1 MKIYALGTSITA
13 GSAGYDKY
21 PDLLAREFG
30 AEVVNLGTSGGT
42 LGKALHGGNPL
53 AILNAANKVG
63 ADADI
68 IIVECIMNDFRV
80 CTPVGKMF
88 DTTSD
93 TFYGALHLLMKKL
106 KSKAPNAKIF
116 FTNSH
121 ENADTDYNPTHL
133 EGTVNN
139 PNCLGHWVR
148 DYIEAVE
155 ETASYG
161 NRAKVIDT
169 FHLSGI
175 RADAESKYLSIH
187 TYDKLHLT
195 NEGAKVYASVIS
207 DAIRQECVT
216 PKKLLRKVVYI
227 PLDNRPCNYERVKLG
242 GEAMGLELIM
252 PPKSLV
258 ATKLDNQM
266 FEGDTLNVGDR
277 NTLLNWLNT
286 YHIDHN
292 DEIDAYL
299 LSMDMLYSGGL
310 VGSRDN
316 NYSISSDTQVSD
328 EIINFLTS
336 TTKPIY
342 IIDTVMRL
350 AATSGFNGYKV
361 SEYNATRAYGKVERK
376 TATPWSFQSVI
387 DCMRYDINGN
397 KIAHP
402 GLTTSQV
409 NRYIAARER
418 KIRFSS
424 KLIQAIKDKENVY
437 VFYGVDDSSS
447 EKNIQTNEINYI
459 QDTLPAQ
466 RGKVMAGTDELAM
479 TALARISIDQ
489 FARWTNI
496 GTAPKVKVTYFG
508 GGENIK
514 ADEFDYD
521 TLAQNVNKH
530 LEATKCNA
538 VTNGETLEILIL
550 TSRYTNT
557 HVSALMNHLKANIN
571 AGKLTAIIDGST
583 NRGTLQKEL
592 LSLIN
597 NGQKTLPILL
607 AYSSWNTVG
616 NSIGLCLGH
625 AIGRACFMGLG
636 NRNIITTRAAQGQV
650 DLLFHEYA
658 KDMCY
663 KIGANAYA
671 KRKIAEDCGVSTS
684 GQEID
689 NIVSNLVEYSSVYNK
704 PLVKQYEKHIKYYL
718 SLTDTS
724 SANYNINRL
733 VDAFTNATMYTY
745 YNNPTDYGTRGINK
759 PITVTESNKNKH
771 VVLPW
776 GRHFEALLDT
786 TITLKNK

>member
-1 MKIYALGTSITA
+1 MKIYTLGTSITA
-13 GSAGYDKY
+13 GSGGYDTY
-21 PDLLAREFG
+21 PSLLARELG

-42 LGKALHGGNPL
+42 LGKALHGGTPL
-53 AILNAANKVG
+53 AILNAADKVG
-63 ADADI
+63 TDADI

-93 TFYGALHLLMKKL
+93 TFYGALHLLMQKL

-133 EGTVNN
+133 EGTVYNS
-139 PNCLGHWVR
+139 NCLGHWVR
-148 DYIEAVE
+148 DYMEAVE

-195 NEGAKVYASVIS
+195 NEGAKVYSSVIS
-207 DAIRQECVT
+207 DAIRQECIT
-216 PKKLLRKVVYI
+216 PKKLLRKVVYV

-242 GEAMGLELIM
+242 GEAMGLEIIM

-258 ATKLDNQM
+258 ATKLDYQM
-266 FEGDTLNVGDR
+266 FEGDVSNVGNR
-277 NTLLNWLNT
+277 NEILNWLSS

-310 VGSRDN
+310 VGSRD
-316 NYSISSDTQVSD
+316 SKFSASSDTEVLNRILD
-328 EIINFLTS
+328 FLNS
-336 TTKPIY
+336 TTKPVY

-350 AATSGFNGYKV
+350 AATVGFNGYET
-361 SEYNATRAYGKVERK
+361 SEYNATRAYGKVKRK
-376 TATPWSFQSVI
+376 TASVFSVQSVI
-387 DCMRYDINGN
+387 DCMRYDEKRNVIS
-397 KIAHP
+397 HP
-402 GLTTSQV
+402 GLTSAQV
-409 NRYIAARER
+409 DKYIAARER

-447 EKNIQTNEINYI
+447 DKNIQTNEINYI

-538 VTNGETLEILIL
+538 VTSGETLEILIL
-550 TSRYTNT
+550 TSGYTNT

-571 AGKLTAIIDGST
+571 AGKLTAIVDGSI

-616 NSIGLCLGH
+616 NAVGLCLGH

-636 NRNIITTRAAQGQV
+636 DRGIITTRAAQGQV

-663 KIGANAYA
+663 KIGASAYA
-671 KRKIAEDCGVSTS
+671 KRKIAESCGVPTS
-684 GQEID
+684 GEEID
-689 NIVSNLVEYSSVYNK
+689 NIVSNLVKYSFVYK
-704 PLVKQYEKHIKYYL
+704 KSLVKEYEKHIKYYL

-745 YNNPTDYGTRGINK
+745 YNSLTDYGTRGINK

>member
-1 MKIYALGTSITA
+1 MKIYTLGTSITA
-13 GSAGYDKY
+13 GSGGYDTY
-21 PDLLAREFG
+21 PNLLARELG

-42 LGKALHGGNPL
+42 LGKALHGGTPL
-53 AILNAANKVG
+53 AILNAADKVR

-93 TFYGALHLLMKKL
+93 TFYGALHLLMQKL

-133 EGTVNN
+133 EGTVYNS
-139 PNCLGHWVR
+139 NCLGHWVR
-148 DYIEAVE
+148 DYMEAVE

-207 DAIRQECVT
+207 DAIRQECIT

-242 GEAMGLELIM
+242 GEAMGLEIIM

-258 ATKLDNQM
+258 ATKLDYQM
-266 FEGDTLNVGDR
+266 FEGDVSNVGNR
-277 NTLLNWLNT
+277 NKILNWLNC

-292 DEIDAYL
+292 NEIDAYL

-310 VGSRDN
+310 VGSRD
-316 NYSISSDTQVSD
+316 SKFSASSDTEVLNRILD
-328 EIINFLTS
+328 FLNS
-336 TTKPIY
+336 TTKPVY

-350 AATSGFNGYKV
+350 AATVGFNGYET
-361 SEYNATRAYGKVERK
+361 SEYNATRAYGKVKRK
-376 TATPWSFQSVI
+376 TASVFSVQSVI
-387 DCMRYDINGN
+387 DCMRYDEKRNVIS
-397 KIAHP
+397 HP
-402 GLTTSQV
+402 GLTSAQV
-409 NRYIAARER
+409 DKYIAARER

-447 EKNIQTNEINYI
+447 DKNIQTNEINYI

-550 TSRYTNT
+550 TSGYTNT

-571 AGKLTAIIDGST
+571 AGKLTAIVDGSI

-616 NSIGLCLGH
+616 NAVGLCLGH

-636 NRNIITTRAAQGQV
+636 DRGIITTRAAQGQV

-663 KIGANAYA
+663 KIGASAYA
-671 KRKIAEDCGVSTS
+671 KRKIAESCGVPTS
-684 GQEID
+684 GEEID
-689 NIVSNLVEYSSVYNK
+689 NIVSNLVKYSFVYK
-704 PLVKQYEKHIKYYL
+704 KSLVKEYEKHIKYYL

>member
-1 MKIYALGTSITA
+1 MKIYTLGTSITA
-13 GSAGYDKY
+13 GSGGYDTY
-21 PDLLAREFG
+21 PSLLARELG

-42 LGKALHGGNPL
+42 LGKALHGGTPL
-53 AILNAANKVG
+53 AILNAADKVG
-63 ADADI
+63 ADANV

-93 TFYGALHLLMKKL
+93 TFYGALHLLMEKL

-133 EGTVNN
+133 EGTVYNS
-139 PNCLGHWVR
+139 NCLGHWVR

-155 ETASYG
+155 EIAAYG

-207 DAIRQECVT
+207 DAIRQECIT

-266 FEGDTLNVGDR
+266 FEGDVSNVGNR
-277 NTLLNWLNT
+277 NEILNWLSS

-310 VGSRDN
+310 VGSRD
-316 NYSISSDTQVSD
+316 SKFSASSDTEVLNRILD
-328 EIINFLTS
+328 FLNS
-336 TTKPIY
+336 TTKPVY

-350 AATSGFNGYKV
+350 AATVGFNGYET
-361 SEYNATRAYGKVERK
+361 SEYNATRAYGKVKRK
-376 TATPWSFQSVI
+376 TASVFSVQSVI
-387 DCMRYDINGN
+387 DCMRYDEKRNVIS
-397 KIAHP
+397 HP
-402 GLTTSQV
+402 GLTSAQV
-409 NRYIAARER
+409 DKYIAARER

-538 VTNGETLEILIL
+538 VTSGETLEILIL
-550 TSRYTNT
+550 TSGYTNT

-571 AGKLTAIIDGST
+571 AGKLTAIVDGSI

-616 NSIGLCLGH
+616 NAVGLCLGH

-636 NRNIITTRAAQGQV
+636 DRGIITTRAAQGQV

-663 KIGANAYA
+663 KIGASAYA
-671 KRKIAEDCGVSTS
+671 KRKIAESCGVPTS
-684 GQEID
+684 GEEID
-689 NIVSNLVEYSSVYNK
+689 NIVSNLVKYSFVYK
-704 PLVKQYEKHIKYYL
+704 KSLVKEYEKHIKYYL

-745 YNNPTDYGTRGINK
+745 YNSLTDYGTRGINK
-759 PITVTESNKNKH
+759 PITVIESNKNKH

-786 TITLKNK
+786 TITLKDK